1 VVAAHLSLLA
11 QLLLLALEVLEPLAG
26 VHLPLLRV
34 LERHA
39 GLLQLALLLLHLP
52 CPTSHHTSPSQCAG
66 KSKKGNRRFDRAYM
80 DHPSNKGW
88 VVRKVMYIS

>member
-1 VVAAHLSLLA
+1 MFEEPDIHVVAAHLSLLA

-39 GLLQLALLLLHLP
+39 GLLQLALLLLHLS
-52 CPTSHHTSPSQCAG
+52 CPTSHHNSPFQYAG
-66 KSKKGNRRFDRAYM
+66 NQRRDQE
-80 DHPSNKGW
+80 
-88 VVRKVMYIS
+88 IL